1 MDNPFHQFDKGLVEK
16 NQEVLNVRWELR
28 PDEWEDWKFGS
39 YSDSKYMFIMNVC
52 QRVWD
57 DLENEDVDKV
67 KQAYREY
74 IEAGN
79 PPILGEDG
87 DEIDYE

>member
-1 MDNPFHQFDKGLVEK
+1 MSGKIGYN
-16 NQEVLNVRWELR
+16 
-28 PDEWEDWKFGS
+28 
-39 YSDSKYMFIMNVC
+39 KYMFIMDVC

-57 DLENEDVDKV
+57 DLEDEDVDKV
-67 KQAYREY
+67 KQAYKEY